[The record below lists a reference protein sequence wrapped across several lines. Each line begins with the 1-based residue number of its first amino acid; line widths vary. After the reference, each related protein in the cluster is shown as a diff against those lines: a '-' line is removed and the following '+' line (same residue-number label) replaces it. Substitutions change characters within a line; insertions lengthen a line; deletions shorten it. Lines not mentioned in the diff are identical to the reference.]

1 MEMFLK
7 GVFKGVIKGEIKG
20 DVTGGGGGVIKACAT
35 VYIRV
40 QNPHIL
46 AGFC

>member
-1 MEMFLK
+1 MFLK

-20 DVTGGGGGVIKACAT
+20 DVTGGVIKARAT

-40 QNPHIL
+40 QKPHIL